1 MKKVRNTLLRLTESE
16 IERAE
21 IVLATRNEIVDK
33 LQRDAEKIS
42 NMKVDILSPLVDR
55 VKAEHGLDAA
65 NKFRSAI
72 EDELE
77 RALTTL
83 LDVKDKIST
92 HVLRLTGDI
101 SSAPDISSIGN
112 DDAVSN
118 FDIADDAGLDDIADQ
133 PTDGVDAVAPSLDV
147 EPVPDERDMKESV
160 NNKAFVV
167 VVESV
172 ANGIGKKYGPSEAA
186 LKQWLSEN
194 SNKIRSIKEPIK
206 RTGKK

>member
-1 MKKVRNTLLRLTESE
+1 MKKARNTLLRLTESE

-101 SSAPDISSIGN
+101 SSAPDIASIGN
-112 DDAVSN
+112 DDAVGD
-118 FDIADDAGLDDIADQ
+118 FDIADNAGLDDIAST
-133 PTDGVDAVAPSLDV
+133 TDEVGTGAVDMDV

-160 NNKAFVV
+160 DEKAFVV
-167 VVESV
+167 VVESTTKV
-172 ANGIGKKYGPSEAA
+172 VGKKYGPSEAA
-186 LKQWLSEN
+186 LNKWLTEN
-194 SNKIRSIKEPIK
+194 SKKIRSIKEPIK

>member
-1 MKKVRNTLLRLTESE
+1 MKKARNTLLRLTESE

-77 RALTTL
+77 RALATL

-112 DDAVSN
+112 DDAVSD
-118 FDIADDAGLDDIADQ
+118 FDIASDAGLDDIAAQ
-133 PTDGVDAVAPSLDV
+133 PVDDVPSDV
-147 EPVPDERDMKESV
+147 PDIEPVPDERDMKESV

-172 ANGIGKKYGPSEAA
+172 TNVVGKKYGPSEAV
-186 LKQWLSEN
+186 LKQWLTEN
-194 SNKIRSIKEPIK
+194 SKKIRSIKEPIK

>member
-1 MKKVRNTLLRLTESE
+1 M
-16 IERAE
+16 
-21 IVLATRNEIVDK
+21 
-33 LQRDAEKIS
+33 
-42 NMKVDILSPLVDR
+42 
-55 VKAEHGLDAA
+55 DAA

-112 DDAVSN
+112 DDAVSD
-118 FDIADDAGLDDIADQ
+118 FDIASDAGLDDIAAQ
-133 PTDGVDAVAPSLDV
+133 PVDAVPSDV
-147 EPVPDERDMKESV
+147 PDIEPVPDERDMKESV

-172 ANGIGKKYGPSEAA
+172 TNVVGKKYGPSEAA
-186 LKQWLSEN
+186 LNQWLTEN
-194 SNKIRSIKEPIK
+194 SKKIRSIKEPIK

>member
-1 MKKVRNTLLRLTESE
+1 MEQQE
-16 IERAE
+16 GIER
-21 IVLATRNEIVDK
+21 RNGRPRIPQELNPQGNNK
-33 LQRDAEKIS
+33 GCRS
-42 NMKVDILSPLVDR
+42 N
-55 VKAEHGLDAA
+55 
-65 NKFRSAI
+65 
-72 EDELE
+72 
-77 RALTTL
+77 
-83 LDVKDKIST
+83 
-92 HVLRLTGDI
+92 
-101 SSAPDISSIGN
+101 ISSIGN

-206 RTGKK
+206 RTGKNNENH

>member
-101 SSAPDISSIGN
+101 SSAPDIQDMPILSYHPSDASHDRILAHIQSYLDAFSHYLINTRIKSPERHSN
-112 DDAVSN
+112 D
-118 FDIADDAGLDDIADQ
+118 
-133 PTDGVDAVAPSLDV
+133 
-147 EPVPDERDMKESV
+147 
-160 NNKAFVV
+160 
-167 VVESV
+167 
-172 ANGIGKKYGPSEAA
+172 
-186 LKQWLSEN
+186 
-194 SNKIRSIKEPIK
+194 
-206 RTGKK
+206 